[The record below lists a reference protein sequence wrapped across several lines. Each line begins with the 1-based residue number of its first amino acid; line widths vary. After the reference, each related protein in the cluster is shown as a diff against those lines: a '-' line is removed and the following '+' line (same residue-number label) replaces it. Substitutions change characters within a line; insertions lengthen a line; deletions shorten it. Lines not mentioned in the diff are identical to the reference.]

1 MTLLTLGVLLFAGL
15 HLIKSLAP
23 GLRAGLIGK
32 LGDGAYKGL
41 FALLVL
47 GSVALI
53 VLGWR
58 SSIPQ
63 YVYTP
68 LPALQ
73 HPAMAIILLAF
84 LLMVVSSRPSRLRR
98 VVRHPQL
105 TGVLLWA
112 GAHLLLNGDSRSLV
126 LFGGLGLWA
135 LVEIFAINRRDGVWI
150 KDEAPGL
157 GTDVVNLVIAIVVV
171 GVVVA
176 IHPWLAGVSI
186 TGRLPQ

>member
-1 MTLLTLGVLLFAGL
+1 MTLLVLGVLLFAGL

-23 GLRAGLIGK
+23 HLRAGLISK
-32 LGDGAYKGL
+32 LGDGGYKGG

-63 YVYTP
+63 YVYSP

-73 HPAMAIILLAF
+73 HLAMTIILLAF

-105 TGVLLWA
+105 TGVVLWA

-126 LFGGLGLWA
+126 LFGGLALWA

-157 GTDVVNLVIAIVVV
+157 GADMVNLVIAV
-171 GVVVA
+171 VVVA
-176 IHPWLAGVSI
+176 VLVFIHPWLAGVSI